1 MMFFNRKVQILRS
14 ASGSYDDD
22 GNWQDGVQQTLDVI
36 ANVQPLNTREIEQ
49 YTQILAGGNRTI
61 SLVKIYTN
69 AILLTDAQMT
79 GQKADILLWLGKQY
93 KIAMQEE
100 WQSNIIS
107 HFRYIGVEVVQ
118 DEFSK

>member
-1 MMFFNRKVQILRS
+1 MFFNRKVQILRS

-22 GNWQDGVQQTLDVI
+22 GNWQEGVQQTLDVV

-49 YTQILAGGNRTI
+49 YTSILTGGNRTI
-61 SLVKIYTN
+61 SLVKVYTN
-69 AILLTDAQMT
+69 AILLTDVQMT
-79 GQKADILLWLGKQY
+79 GQKADILVWRGKHY

-107 HFRYIGVEVVQ
+107 HFRYIGVEVNQ
-118 DEFSK
+118 DEFSE

>member
-1 MMFFNRKVQILRS
+1 MFFNRSVQILRS
-14 ASGSYDDD
+14 SSGSYDDD

-36 ANVQPLNTREIEQ
+36 ANVQPLNARETEQ
-49 YTQILAGGNRTI
+49 YTEVLAGGNRTI
-61 SLVKIYTN
+61 SMVKVYTN

-79 GQKADILLWLGKQY
+79 GQKADILLWLGKRY

-118 DEFSK
+118 DEFDS

>member
-1 MMFFNRKVQILRS
+1 
-14 ASGSYDDD
+14 
-22 GNWQDGVQQTLDVI
+22 
-36 ANVQPLNTREIEQ
+36 
-49 YTQILAGGNRTI
+49 
-61 SLVKIYTN
+61 
-69 AILLTDAQMT
+69 MT
-79 GQKADILLWLGKQY
+79 GQKADILLWLGKRY

>member
-1 MMFFNRKVQILRS
+1 MFFNRKVQILRS
-14 ASGSYDDD
+14 SDGQYDDD
-22 GNWQDGVQQTLDVI
+22 GNWQDGVQQTLDVV
-36 ANVQPLNTREIEQ
+36 ANVQPLDTREFEQ
-49 YTQILAGGNRTI
+49 YTKILAGGNRTI

-79 GQKADILLWLGKQY
+79 GQKADILLWLGKRY
-93 KIAMQEE
+93 KIAMKEE

-118 DEFSK
+118 DEFDS

>member
-1 MMFFNRKVQILRS
+1 MFFNRQVEILRS
-14 ASGSYDDD
+14 ADGQYDE
-22 GNWQDGVQQTLDVI
+22 DGVWQEGTQQVLNVV
-36 ANVQPLNTREIEQ
+36 ANVQPLNERETEQ

-61 SLVKIYTN
+61 SMVKVYTN

-79 GQKADILLWLGKQY
+79 GQTADILVWRGKHY

-107 HFRYIGVEVVQ
+107 HFRYIGVEVNQ
-118 DEFSK
+118 DEFNS

>member
-1 MMFFNRKVQILRS
+1 
-14 ASGSYDDD
+14 
-22 GNWQDGVQQTLDVI
+22 
-36 ANVQPLNTREIEQ
+36 
-49 YTQILAGGNRTI
+49 
-61 SLVKIYTN
+61 
-69 AILLTDAQMT
+69 MT

>member
-69 AILLTDAQMT
+69 AIHLTDGQMT

>member
-1 MMFFNRKVQILRS
+1 MFFNRKVQILRS

-61 SLVKIYTN
+61 SLVKVYTN
-69 AILLTDAQMT
+69 VILLTDAQMT

>member
-1 MMFFNRKVQILRS
+1 MFFNSQVAMYRK
-14 ASGSYDDD
+14 APSGYNDD
-22 GNWQDGVQQTLDVI
+22 GVWQDSAETQTTII
-36 ANVQPLNTREIEQ
+36 ANVQPLNTSEKEQ
-49 YTQILAGGNRTI
+49 YTQILTGGNRTI

-79 GQKADILLWLGKQY
+79 GQTADILLWLGKRY

>member
-1 MMFFNRKVQILRS
+1 MFFNSQVAMYRK
-14 ASGSYDDD
+14 APSGYNDD
-22 GNWQDGVQQTLDVI
+22 GVWQDSAETQTTII
-36 ANVQPLNTREIEQ
+36 ANVQPLNTSEKEQ
-49 YTQILAGGNRTI
+49 YTQILTGGNRTI

-79 GQKADILLWLGKQY
+79 GQTADILLWLGKRY

-118 DEFSK
+118 DEFDS